1 MELDLNLDE
10 PDASTPGGG
19 SPEQEPSGEPS
30 IQPPE
35 VKAKDPKRLRLPL
48 IGGQPASFQL
58 QVLATAFLAFL
69 AFAAY
74 VAVMDGRTSSNR
86 ATHLGIAGEVGVLT
100 EHLGRLAPLA
110 AVNAAP
116 AQLEL
121 NAVRE
126 REVKLLTLLDSGGEL
141 DGGAVSAADQ
151 TLRPA
156 LATVRTRWTE
166 FDKALQHL
174 AVAPAVTTETNPAEK
189 TAPLNQ
195 SYARLREAVTQLR
208 LDAGD
213 ALSRRSYN
221 RALMAALGSLSM
233 LMLVLFFRIF
243 NDDVTARQTLL
254 ALKRREAEAANAET
268 QAAVS
273 RLTDEMSHLA
283 DGDLTSRATVGE
295 NITGAIADAMNYA
308 IDELS
313 VLVKRI
319 NSAALRVAAATGEA
333 ARTSEELL
341 DASETQSQEIRHASG
356 QVLSMAQSMNEAS
369 GKAEQSAGVAR
380 QSLDAAGKGAAAVA
394 DSISGMDGIREQ
406 IQETSKRI
414 KRLGESSQEIGE
426 IVELISDIT
435 EQTNVLALNAAIQAA
450 SAGEAGR
457 GFTVVAEEVQRLAER
472 SAAATRRIAALVKTI
487 QADTQGAVSA
497 MENSTQGVVE
507 GARLSDAAG
516 QALADISTVSR
527 QLAELIEGIS
537 ADTREQAE
545 VATSVAAAMREILR
559 ITEQTGTGT
568 RNTAISINELA
579 DLAVELKG
587 SVSGFKV

>member
-295 NITGAIADAMNYA
+295 NITGAIAEAMNYA

-380 QSLDAAGKGAAAVA
+380 QLLDAAGKGATAVA

>member
-221 RALMAALGSLSM
+221 RALMAGLGSLSM